1 MSNSLSQAQPTLVID
16 CRSNRI
22 RIHRKTL
29 HMLGDPE
36 YVQILINPTT
46 RCIAFRSSTDK
57 RAERIHWD
65 AIGFFRS
72 AFPHSTTIQ
81 QIPHPADTEGFI

>member
-36 YVQILINPTT
+36 YVQILIIQPPAALLFVPAQINAQNVSIGMPLVKSNAVSFTANT
-46 RCIAFRSSTDK
+46 SSG
-57 RAERIHWD
+57 RYGR
-65 AIGFFRS
+65 FYLM
-72 AFPHSTTIQ
+72 
-81 QIPHPADTEGFI
+81 